1 MAVEDSVHVSL
12 REVNEDD
19 LLVLFDHQMDPVSV
33 EMANVPA
40 RDHDAHMAH
49 WRKVLEDET
58 VIKRIIVFDGEVA
71 GHVVCWEQDEQHNVG
86 YWLGQSFW
94 GTGIATEALSQ
105 FLELVPVRPLHAYV
119 ANHNTGSY
127 RVLEKCGFAV
137 EREDAVE
144 KVLLLRD

>member
-1 MAVEDSVHVSL
+1 MAMEETTRVSL

-19 LLVLFDHQMDPVSV
+19 LPVLFDHQKDPVSV

-49 WRKVLEDET
+49 WRKVLEDGT

-71 GHVVCWEQDEQHNVG
+71 GHVVCWGQDDQHNVG

-94 GTGIATEALSQ
+94 GKGIATEALSL
-105 FLELVPVRPLHAYV
+105 FLELVPIRPLHAYV
-119 ANHNTGSY
+119 SNHNVGSF
-127 RVLEKCGFAV
+127 RVLEKCGFTV

-144 KVLLLRD
+144 KVLLLR